1 VIVGL
6 SESSTITFSVVG
18 LVIGLAIIALLR
30 ILIRKE
36 TPVWRRIRIGFF
48 VERDHPGESDDS

>member
-18 LVIGLAIIALLR
+18 LVIALAIIALLR

-48 VERDHPGESDDS
+48 VERDPRENDDS